1 MTELLVY
8 LDCPRKYKWKYIYN
22 IPEPSGIALLTG
34 EKVHKL
40 IHLLTLQ
47 IYGKIVEKNFLSQ
60 TNKTQVMCSDDM
72 QVKTFLN
79 NYKKS
84 CFYSDPDVRKI
95 ILEQL
100 FYWKLESFLISCKA
114 DRLDHMADGSI
125 RIIDYKTSGLKGRKP
140 EANYLNQ
147 LKSYTG
153 GISSLFS
160 IPPKLIKAF
169 LFYLKDGKI
178 YERNFE
184 APEIAG
190 FEDSIVNACEN
201 INSMIFPKRLK
212 GLCNKNCYYF
222 TMCAQN

>member
-1 MTELLVY
+1 MQ
-8 LDCPRKYKWKYIYN
+8 IF
-22 IPEPSGIALLTG
+22 G
-34 EKVHKL
+34 E
-40 IHLLTLQ
+40 
-47 IYGKIVEKNFLSQ
+47 IVDKNFLGQ
-60 TNKTQVMCSDDM
+60 TNGAQVLCSDDL
-72 QVKTFLN
+72 QAEAFLN

-84 CFYSDPDVRKI
+84 RFYSDPDVRKI

-100 FYWKLESFLISCKA
+100 FYWKLKDYIISCKV
-114 DRLDHMADGSI
+114 DRLDYMADGSI
-125 RIIDYKTSGLKGRKP
+125 RIIDYKTSSLDGRKP
-140 EANYLNQ
+140 AANYLNQ

-190 FEDSIVNACEN
+190 FEYNIVNACEN

-222 TMCAQN
+222 KMCAKN

>member
-1 MTELLVY
+1 MRV
-8 LDCPRKYKWKYIYN
+8 
-22 IPEPSGIALLTG
+22 
-34 EKVHKL
+34 
-40 IHLLTLQ
+40 
-47 IYGKIVEKNFLSQ
+47 
-60 TNKTQVMCSDDM
+60 
-72 QVKTFLN
+72 TFLN

-84 CFYSDPDVRKI
+84 GFYSDPDVRKI

-100 FYWKLESFLISCKA
+100 FYWKLKNFVISCKA

-147 LKSYTG
+147 LKSYMG

-178 YERNFE
+178 CERNFE
-184 APEIAG
+184 APEIAV
-190 FEDSIVNACEN
+190 FEHSIVNACEN
-201 INSMIFPKRLK
+201 INSRIFPKRLK
-212 GLCNKNCYYF
+212 SLCSKNCYYF
-222 TMCAQN
+222 TMCAKNRFS

>member
-1 MTELLVY
+1 
-8 LDCPRKYKWKYIYN
+8 
-22 IPEPSGIALLTG
+22 
-34 EKVHKL
+34 
-40 IHLLTLQ
+40 
-47 IYGKIVEKNFLSQ
+47 
-60 TNKTQVMCSDDM
+60 M

-79 NYKKS
+79 NYIKS
-84 CFYSDPDVRKI
+84 CFYSDPDVKKI

-100 FYWKLESFLISCKA
+100 FYWDLKGFVISCKV
-114 DRLDHMADGSI
+114 DRLDYMADGSL

-140 EANYLNQ
+140 AANYLNQ

-153 GISSLFS
+153 GISLAFFNSAEINKS
-160 IPPKLIKAF
+160 IS
-169 LFYLKDGKI
+169 FYLKDGKI

-190 FEDSIVNACEN
+190 FEYSIVNACEN